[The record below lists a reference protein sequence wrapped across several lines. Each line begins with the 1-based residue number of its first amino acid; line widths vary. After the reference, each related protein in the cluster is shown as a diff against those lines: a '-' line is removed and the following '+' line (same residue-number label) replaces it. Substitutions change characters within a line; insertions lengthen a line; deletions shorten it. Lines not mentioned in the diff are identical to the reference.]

1 MQMLDVALSR
11 RMCCSRVCMA
21 MRKARPFRS
30 FASTVSPA
38 EVLCGSRAVDARR
51 LRQTRSWVVCFSISS
66 EVEVFHADS
75 APMMRPGILLAYFSE
90 VAMYAA

>member
-21 MRKARPFRS
+21 ILKALPFLS

-38 EVLCGSRAVDARR
+38 GNGVDARR
-51 LRQTRSWVVCFSISS
+51 LRQTRSWIPFFSISS
-66 EVEVFHADS
+66 EVEVFHTES

-90 VAMYAA
+90 VAM